1 MCLFLY
7 KQHSKYLKHKIKVTI
22 MKQRLV
28 YIDVLRGICIFVVAY
43 THIVQFCINDAP
55 KTGIHQFLTLLFL
68 QMFFFISGFVGYKDS
83 EKWSLSD
90 FKVFLLKKI
99 NTLFIPTIC
108 SMSLY
113 QVVTKGS
120 LDALWNLGGVF
131 FVPSKGGYWFTV
143 ALFLIE
149 IVYGGIMV
157 VACHFKERKVVNCI
171 LLIGMLA
178 AYLLNKTSLP
188 KGCVADVFCL
198 SGVLY
203 YFPLFLFGVLCR
215 KEHDI
220 FQKLIINRWIQLVLL
235 GVLVVS
241 LTTNLVPLIVQS
253 VVICLVAYYV
263 VKDFCE
269 KENNEV
275 IVGSL
280 ARKAVSMLSVIGRY
294 TLQIYFLHF
303 MLLFRLPNSV
313 CVYLEQSHV
322 QTCYGHAFS
331 NVMEFMIIGSCSLLL
346 CLLSIGVS
354 LIIKQLPFCHK
365 LLFGK

>member
-1 MCLFLY
+1 
-7 KQHSKYLKHKIKVTI
+7 
-22 MKQRLV
+22 
-28 YIDVLRGICIFVVAY
+28 
-43 THIVQFCINDAP
+43 
-55 KTGIHQFLTLLFL
+55 
-68 QMFFFISGFVGYKDS
+68 
-83 EKWSLSD
+83 
-90 FKVFLLKKI
+90 
-99 NTLFIPTIC
+99 
-108 SMSLY
+108 
-113 QVVTKGS
+113 
-120 LDALWNLGGVF
+120 
-131 FVPSKGGYWFTV
+131 
-143 ALFLIE
+143 
-149 IVYGGIMV
+149 MV

-220 FQKLIINRWIQLVLL
+220 FQKLIINRWIQLILL

-263 VKDFCE
+263 VKDFC
-269 KENNEV
+269 KTIKDNNEV

-280 ARKAVSMLSVIGRY
+280 ARKTVSMLSVIGRY

-346 CLLSIGVS
+346 CFLSIGVS

>member
-1 MCLFLY
+1 M
-7 KQHSKYLKHKIKVTI
+7 
-22 MKQRLV
+22 
-28 YIDVLRGICIFVVAY
+28 
-43 THIVQFCINDAP
+43 
-55 KTGIHQFLTLLFL
+55 
-68 QMFFFISGFVGYKDS
+68 
-83 EKWSLSD
+83 
-90 FKVFLLKKI
+90 
-99 NTLFIPTIC
+99 
-108 SMSLY
+108 
-113 QVVTKGS
+113 VVT
-120 LDALWNLGGVF
+120 
-131 FVPSKGGYWFTV
+131 
-143 ALFLIE
+143 
-149 IVYGGIMV
+149 
-157 VACHFKERKVVNCI
+157 CHFKERKVVNCI

-253 VVICLVAYYV
+253 VVICLVACYV

-269 KENNEV
+269 TIKENNEV

-280 ARKAVSMLSVIGRY
+280 ARKTVSMLSVIGRY

-346 CLLSIGVS
+346 CFLSIGVS

-365 LLFGK
+365 LLFGKWFRMDNIKNIHPWSKFMKWAYSIVTNITWCCAIIWLLMF